1 MPLKGKQVELPEQ
14 SFLFVNEDFNT
25 LFRGVKSA
33 AIDRS
38 KQSHVQRQSFA
49 KRRKQLQRRTGSAP
63 TITAAAAAA
72 FGTTQASS
80 DTSLFALSV
89 SRSISEDNVTA
100 RTSKTT
106 IPFWRTST
114 SIPEEATCT
123 ADLYGSLA
131 HEASVAPWSL
141 VQWQDTPTETF
152 DFSNYDIPHTSPQ
165 NLDVPHTPAE
175 VPASSIHATSHLD
188 PPISRSPQLTTSISP
203 RVPDATSTEV
213 AYMLERWVPA
223 LMRYHTTVMIP
234 EAFWA
239 DTQAV
244 PLQLMRHAD
253 ALHADM
259 RSCMSNAAEMYAF
272 LAATCCYVLW
282 RERGQFN
289 VLGQVSRDPHQVGL
303 LFKTKALEALGST
316 LRAGDITHG
325 VAIAVNRM
333 VVAATIYGSP
343 TAVETHYHAS
353 ISMVEGLG
361 GIMTFNHYH
370 QERIIAC
377 DILQAMRFGTHPRLD
392 QVWDPGPVDKA
403 IWDCVTVDESYTAQ
417 RGQRLKD
424 LALLDGDKF
433 HRHVVGPVMELVEA
447 QHLAEWHR
455 NRPYDALGYRWV
467 RIRRLA
473 ILHRLLSTDLDKS
486 LAATDTSVVAMHD
499 LLKWTLVL
507 ATHWSNSPPM
517 AHRRISQ
524 HMELLMYLFQTG
536 KAQEEVWSGCMDLL
550 LWITSIIALGVDF
563 TKSTTTY
570 PVTSAD
576 LVTQATLKETGIRA
590 CALLGIE
597 DRLGLEAALSGF
609 LFPPGLVCERFKSWA
624 SDGLELAGE

>member
-1 MPLKGKQVELPEQ
+1 MPLKGKQVGLPEQ

-25 LFRGVKSA
+25 LFRGVKSP

-63 TITAAAAAA
+63 TITAAAAASR
-72 FGTTQASS
+72 TTQGTS
-80 DTSLFALSV
+80 DTTLFALSV

-100 RTSKTT
+100 RTSKITV
-106 IPFWRTST
+106 PFWRTS
-114 SIPEEATCT
+114 SILEETTCT
-123 ADLYGSLA
+123 AESYVALA
-131 HEASVAPWSL
+131 HDPSGAPWNL
-141 VQWQDTPTETF
+141 VQWQDTPTEAF
-152 DFSNYDIPHTSPQ
+152 DFSNYDIPHTSSQ
-165 NLDVPHTPAE
+165 DFDVPQAHAE
-175 VPASSIHATSHLD
+175 VRASLTHPTSHLD
-188 PPISRSPQLTTSISP
+188 PHRSKSPQLTTSILP
-203 RVPDATSTEV
+203 CVHDATSTEV

-282 RERGQFN
+282 RERGKFN

-316 LRAGDITHG
+316 LRAGEITHG

-403 IWDCVTVDESYTAQ
+403 IWDCVTVGKSYTAQ

-433 HRHVVGPVMELVEA
+433 HGDVIGPVMELVEA
-447 QHLAEWHR
+447 QHLAEWYR
-455 NRPYDALGYRWV
+455 NRPYDASGYRWV

-473 ILHRLLSTDLDKS
+473 ILHRLLSSDLDKS
-486 LAATDTSVVAMHD
+486 LETTDTSVVATHD

-507 ATHWSNSPPM
+507 ATHLSNSPLM

-536 KAQEEVWSGCMDLL
+536 KAQEEIWSGCMDLL

-570 PVTSAD
+570 PVASAD
-576 LVTQATLKETGIRA
+576 LVMQATLKETGIRA

-597 DRLGLEAALSGF
+597 DQTGLEAALLGF
-609 LFPPGLVCERFKSWA
+609 LFPPGLVCDSFKSWA
-624 SDGLELAGE
+624 RDGLELAGEW